1 MIPSQ
6 LLFLVYFVFIKL
18 TLSFFFSP
26 FSFSQL
32 RGRSGRQGDPGST
45 RYFLS
50 LEDNLF
56 RIFGGDRI
64 QGLMSAFRIDDLPIE
79 SQMLTGAL
87 DEAQRKVESYFFDI
101 RRQLFEYDQ
110 VLNTQRDRVY
120 ADRRKAL
127 TAADLTP
134 LMLEYAE
141 RTVDDIL
148 EANVDGSLPP
158 AEWSLDAL
166 ASKMAQ
172 YCPAFATDLT
182 GEKLAAVAAGGDYEA
197 LRLFLRQKGEN
208 AYYKKVEE
216 VELVEK
222 GLMAAAQR
230 FFVLAQ
236 TDNLWRE
243 HLQAIKFLQQ
253 AVSLRGYAQRDPLTE
268 YKLEG
273 YQLFLELT
281 AQIRR
286 NVIYNVYVFQPQK
299 AVQEKGKNGAVAS
312 GDSKNDQAEKQK
324 SSSRKKAKAA

>member
-1 MIPSQ
+1 
-6 LLFLVYFVFIKL
+6 
-18 TLSFFFSP
+18 
-26 FSFSQL
+26 
-32 RGRSGRQGDPGST
+32 
-45 RYFLS
+45 
-50 LEDNLF
+50 
-56 RIFGGDRI
+56 
-64 QGLMSAFRIDDLPIE
+64 MSAFRIDDLPIE

-158 AEWSLDAL
+158 AEWPLDAL

-182 GEKLAAVAAGGDYEA
+182 GEKLAAVATGGDYEA
-197 LRLFLRQKGEN
+197 LRLFLRQKGED

-216 VELVEK
+216 VEAVEK

-312 GDSKNDQAEKQK
+312 GNSNGGDQAEKQK
-324 SSSRKKAKAA
+324 SSSRKKAKAAK